1 MVKLRK
7 ADQQEFDRIVG
18 RYLNEP
24 EVKQMENYIAHG
36 KVSVLEHSLN
46 VARTAYDLDKR
57 FHVNADPEILL
68 GGAILHDFY
77 LYDWHNAKL
86 SANVFK
92 MHGFTHPEQA
102 RKNAVEYFDIDD
114 SIQNVIK
121 SHMWPLTL
129 TDLPKNKE
137 AFLVCLAD
145 KYCAL
150 KETIFRC

>member
-1 MVKLRK
+1 MNQAEKKEFESIIEPFLQHPRV
-7 ADQQEFDRIVG
+7 QQMKD
-18 RYLNEP
+18 YC
-24 EVKQMENYIAHG
+24 AHG
-36 KVSVLEHSLN
+36 RISVFSHSLN
-46 VARTAYDLDKR
+46 VARTAYMLNKR
-57 FHVNADPEILL
+57 LGMNADLNVLL
-68 GGAILHDFY
+68 PGALLHDFY

-86 SANVFK
+86 SANIFK

-114 SIQNVIK
+114 STQNVIK

>member
-1 MVKLRK
+1 MNQAESMELHSRL
-7 ADQQEFDRIVG
+7 AGFIEDDRV
-18 RYLNEP
+18 R
-24 EVKQMENYIAHG
+24 QMEDYLAHG
-36 KVSVLEHSLN
+36 KISVFSHSLN
-46 VARTAYDLDKR
+46 VARTAYMLNKR
-57 FHVNADPEILL
+57 LGMNADLNVLL
-68 GGAILHDFY
+68 PGALLHDFY

-86 SANVFK
+86 SANIFK

-114 SIQNVIK
+114 STQNVIK